1 MSSFNQPLTSKFTQT
16 QFDYIKAHPLKS
28 ALLRELLTAHII
40 KHERVVDHE
49 SA

>member
-1 MSSFNQPLTSKFTQT
+1 
-16 QFDYIKAHPLKS
+16 LKS